1 MCFAAELQAEHSS
14 VQIASV
20 PCALLALAGGFAY
33 FGTREVDPTK
43 PILGMD
49 PMIMYGAG
57 TVAVAGTYSFIV

>member
-1 MCFAAELQAEHSS
+1 